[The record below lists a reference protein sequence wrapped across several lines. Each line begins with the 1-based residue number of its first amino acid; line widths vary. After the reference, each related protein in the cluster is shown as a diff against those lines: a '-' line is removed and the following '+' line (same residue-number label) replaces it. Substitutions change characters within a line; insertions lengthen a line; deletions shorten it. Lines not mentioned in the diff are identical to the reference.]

1 MYEMPK
7 FFTTTMSEWS
17 YHAIP
22 TYSVRN
28 CLENELTRNSS
39 GNARPQSS
47 HFAEPL
53 WTNHG
58 LKSVKSGISAR
69 DLVSTLKKKKAPA
82 GNYLSNLPPKA
93 SLSRKQAQQQK
104 TLH

>member
-69 DLVSTLKKKKAPA
+69 DLVSTLKKKKSA
-82 GNYLSNLPPKA
+82 GGK
-93 SLSRKQAQQQK
+93 
-104 TLH
+104 